1 VAVLGDD
8 RVPHTDFCMYE
19 LEFIFEYCD
28 VFTVGARSRTEDA
41 ARAFIHEVCLEGSM
55 KIQVCV
61 TATFDDG
68 ALVNVIDTAVFE
80 TIQDKLSPLQTSK

>member
-1 VAVLGDD
+1 MAVLGDD

-28 VFTVGARSRTEDA
+28 VFTVGARTEDA